1 MTTKAWSNL
10 PNAKHIDWALKT
22 LEKDSEM
29 WEVALDAVSDAMLNV
44 ACNAVWAAG
53 WDAAEDAAAQNSS
66 LSFLKSDSWRAARR
80 ATWDAVCGDEW
91 RPVWGAVAALIAW
104 GISGELLDKSV
115 EEVTEL
121 AKAGDYD
128 AILMLPAVI
137 VKNKLKDKNT

>member
-1 MTTKAWSNL
+1 MTTKEWSHL
-10 PNAKHIDWALKT
+10 PNAAHIDWVLDT

-29 WEVALDAVSDAMLNV
+29 WGIARGAAGAAARADARAAARADARAAARGATWDAARAAV
-44 ACNAVWAAG
+44 WDAVWAA
-53 WDAAEDAAAQNSS
+53 
-66 LSFLKSDSWRAARR
+66 ARG
-80 ATWDAVCGDEW
+80 ATWDDAWRAGWSAVWD
-91 RPVWGAVAALIAW
+91 AVAALIAW

-128 AILMLPAVI
+128 AVLMLSAVI

>member
-29 WEVALDAVSDAMLNV
+29 WEVAWDDKWRFA
-44 ACNAVWAAG
+44 
-53 WDAAEDAAAQNSS
+53 WDAAEAAAVKNSWGCP
-66 LSFLKSDSWRAARR
+66 LKSASWDDARD

-91 RPVWGAVAALIAW
+91 RAVWGAIAALIAW

-128 AILMLPAVI
+128 AVLMLPAVI
-137 VKNKLKDKNT
+137 VKNKLKEKNI